1 MREFFKSL
9 RFKII
14 LAVVAVILG
23 GMLYAATTGGLAT
36 LPEQILSYVVY
47 PVQRAA
53 AAVSDSITGFFSVF
67 VDAQE
72 NYEENQRLKEE
83 NAELRRQLVDYED
96 TKTENE
102 RLKEI
107 TGLKELN
114 PDIEFQPAGV
124 IARDPEDRFG
134 AFTIDIGY
142 LHGISVRDPVV
153 TGEGLVG
160 YISKV
165 GPTYAVVTTI
175 LSPDCNVGAME
186 ISTKDTG
193 NITGTVELAAE
204 GCTKLE
210 LLPRDTLV
218 EEGGTVVTAGTS
230 GLFPKNLVIGTVEKV
245 ELETSGITSY
255 AVIRPVSEIS
265 EIKNVF
271 VLTDFLGKGSS
282 DAEGGESSDAGA

>member
-67 VDAQE
+67 VDARE

>member
-142 LHGISVRDPVV
+142 LHGISVRDLVV

-255 AVIRPVSEIS
+255 AVIRPVSEIN

>member
-1 MREFFKSL
+1 M
-9 RFKII
+9 
-14 LAVVAVILG
+14 
-23 GMLYAATTGGLAT
+23 
-36 LPEQILSYVVY
+36 
-47 PVQRAA
+47 
-53 AAVSDSITGFFSVF
+53 
-67 VDAQE
+67 DARE

-160 YISKV
+160 YVSKV

-230 GLFPKNLVIGTVEKV
+230 GLFPKNIVIGTVEKV

-255 AVIRPVSEIS
+255 AVIRPVSEID

-282 DAEGGESSDAGA
+282 ETEGGESSDAGT

>member
-153 TGEGLVG
+153 TGEGFVG

-175 LSPDCNVGAME
+175 LSPACNVGAME

-255 AVIRPVSEIS
+255 AVIRPISEIN

>member
-142 LHGISVRDPVV
+142 LHGFSVPDPGV
-153 TGEGLVG
+153 TGVGLVG

-230 GLFPKNLVIGTVEKV
+230 GLFPKNLVIGTVAKV
-245 ELETSGITSY
+245 GRGTSGITSY
-255 AVIRPVSEIS
+255 AVIRPVSEIN

>member
-67 VDAQE
+67 VDARE

-160 YISKV
+160 YVSKV

-230 GLFPKNLVIGTVEKV
+230 GLFPKNIVIGTVEKV

-255 AVIRPVSEIS
+255 AVIRPVSEID

-282 DAEGGESSDAGA
+282 ETEGGESSDAGT

>member
-210 LLPRDTLV
+210 LLARDTLV
-218 EEGGTVVTAGTS
+218 EEGGTVVTAGTG

-255 AVIRPVSEIS
+255 AVIRPVSEIN

>member
-124 IARDPEDRFG
+124 IARDPDDRFG

>member
-160 YISKV
+160 YVSKV

-175 LSPDCNVGAME
+175 LTPDCNVGAME

-255 AVIRPVSEIS
+255 AVIRPVSEIN

>member
-9 RFKII
+9 CFKII

-67 VDAQE
+67 VDARE

-160 YISKV
+160 YVSKV

-230 GLFPKNLVIGTVEKV
+230 GLFPKNIVIGTVEKV

-255 AVIRPVSEIS
+255 AVIRPVSEID

-282 DAEGGESSDAGA
+282 ETEGGESSDAGT

>member
-107 TGLKELN
+107 TGHKELN

-124 IARDPEDRFG
+124 IARHPEDRFG

-175 LSPDCNVGAME
+175 LSADCNVGAME

-255 AVIRPVSEIS
+255 AVIRPVSEIN

>member
-124 IARDPEDRFG
+124 IARDPDDRFG

-255 AVIRPVSEIS
+255 AVIRPVSEIN